1 MERMKGA
8 NSMPNT
14 SKPIKKK
21 DEDYRKQIDDIYHK
35 LEIKQNPESHQIDI
49 IHKSESPFNSNS
61 YYLFK

>member
-1 MERMKGA
+1 
-8 NSMPNT
+8 MPNT